1 MGQAMVVP
9 RCSLKWTLAEKENWI
24 SNRIKM
30 QMLLTALPTKTSSQD
45 VFSGKPALRLGPN

>member
-24 SNRIKM
+24 IKM
-30 QMLLTALPTKTSSQD
+30 QMLLTALPSKTSFPRC
-45 VFSGKPALRLGPN
+45 VFLANQLSV

>member
-24 SNRIKM
+24 GNKIKM
-30 QMLLTALPTKTSSQD
+30 QMLLTALPTKTSFPRF
-45 VFSGKPALRLGPN
+45 VFGKPALCLGPN